1 MKKVISEPIYLLIAI
16 AGLISFLVPQ
26 TALAQKPREAASEN
40 FYLNVRAGACDVMNP
55 MVGVV
60 TAATPRTAL
69 VYGSPLAPPNDRMCV
84 PVTGTDGQQ
93 LTLGEFD
100 SIEGTAHVKCV
111 AKGTLVSV
119 HLTGLQPGG
128 TYSAWVP
135 VTAGNIFPP
144 ALAATAMG
152 SVVGDDRFSNTF
164 TASNSG
170 QGQLTLIQPEG
181 IGTLQ
186 PGPIP
191 ACLLDMTFEIH
202 IAYHIDGQTHGGVP
216 GPATTWVVSE
226 RFLFPML

>member
-1 MKKVISEPIYLLIAI
+1 MKRSILGPVNLLIVL
-16 AGLISFLVPQ
+16 AGLLSLLVPI
-26 TALAQKPREAASEN
+26 TAEAQKPRQGTSEN
-40 FYLNVRAGACDVMNP
+40 FYLNVRAGTCDVMNP

-60 TAATPRTAL
+60 TSATPGTAL
-69 VYGSPLAPPNDRMCV
+69 IYGSPLPAPNNRMCV

-93 LTLGEFD
+93 LTLAEFNTV
-100 SIEGTAHVKCV
+100 EGTANVKCV
-111 AKGTLVSV
+111 EKGTLVSI

-135 VTAGNIFPP
+135 VTGGNVFPP
-144 ALAATAMG
+144 ALAATALG
-152 SVVGDDRFSNTF
+152 SVVGDDTFRNTF
-164 TASNSG
+164 IASESG

-202 IAYHIDGQTHGGVP
+202 IAYHIDGQTSGGVP
-216 GPATTWVVSE
+216 GPATTWVVQE
-226 RFLFPML
+226 RFLFPIL